1 MTLHPLLTVR
11 HDLHFID
18 GTTIPAGARVQLM
31 AVIDVRAEDGAAQRL
46 SVLWRGRL
54 WQVGREDVE

>member
-1 MTLHPLLTVR
+1 MTLTPTLTVR
-11 HDLHFID
+11 HDLHYID
-18 GTTIPAGARVQLM
+18 GTIIPAGTRVQLM

-46 SVLWRGRL
+46 SVRWRGSL